1 MTVRSRLYRLAA
13 WVAVLGLFADQGSKW
28 ALIRYMTARNG
39 EPAKVLPIFDLV
51 MWWNHDTSFNLL
63 HIGSAYGPYIFALA
77 SLVII
82 ALLVLWLSRV
92 EKPILAAAIG
102 AVIGGALGNVVDR
115 LRFGAVA
122 DFFDAHIG
130 NLHWPAFNVG
140 DSLIVVGVAVLA
152 LDGLFGDGKTTGMG
166 RREQS

>member
-1 MTVRSRLYRLAA
+1 MTRSGLYRLAA
-13 WVAVLGLFADQGSKW
+13 IAASAGLVADQASKW
-28 ALIRYMTARNG
+28 VLIRYMAARNG
-39 EPAKVLPIFDLV
+39 EPAQVLPVFDLV

-63 HIGSAYGPYIFALA
+63 HIGSAWGPYIFSLA

-92 EKPILAAAIG
+92 ERPILAVAIG

-130 NLHWPAFNVG
+130 NHHWPAFNVG

-152 LDGLFGDGKTTGMG
+152 LDGLFDGKTTGTG

>member
-1 MTVRSRLYRLAA
+1 MTTRSRLYRLAG
-13 WVAVLGLFADQGSKW
+13 WVAVLGLVADQASKW
-28 ALIRYMTARNG
+28 AVIRYLAARND
-39 EPAKVLPIFDLV
+39 EPAELLPVFNLV

-77 SLVII
+77 SLAII

-166 RREQS
+166 RRKQS